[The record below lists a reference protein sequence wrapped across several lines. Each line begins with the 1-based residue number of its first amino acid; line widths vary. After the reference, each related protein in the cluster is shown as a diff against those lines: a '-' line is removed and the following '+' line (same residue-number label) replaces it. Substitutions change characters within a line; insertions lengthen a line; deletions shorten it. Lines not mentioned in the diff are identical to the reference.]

1 MVVLIAGMSGG
12 GSGDAS
18 AELPSSSGVVSDVPV
33 ETGPTVP
40 PVTQPAVVVGSTEAP
55 IVKSGLAGTITMG
68 SYGDDVKKVQQ
79 RLTDLGFAPGPVD
92 GQFGGGTQQAV
103 WAYKKLVGGLT
114 FQQLAAS
121 DNASAVDNALWQQMQ
136 DPIVIQPRRPMGAGR
151 RHVEIYLPLQV
162 MVVFSDDKPTLVAH
176 IASGE
181 LDASGQPQYWCE
193 KTTYDTDADGSPL
206 PEPVVKQECAYS
218 KTPGGIFRF
227 RRKVEGNRVG
237 PLGGMYNPV
246 YFNYGIAVHGAKNVP
261 KEPASHGCI
270 RINMDIAEYFPDL
283 VKVGDAVYVWG
294 HDGKEPEGYTRN
306 ESLPSFNQPDPTATT
321 TTSTTTTV
329 KSTTTVPAP
338 TTTKPAATTTTTTK
352 PPATTTTTTT
362 PPATTT
368 TTTAPPG

>member
-1 MVVLIAGMSGG
+1 VVAAGSVLGVVVLAGVSGG
-12 GSGDAS
+12 GGGGS
-18 AELPSSSGVVSDVPV
+18 ADVTTSVGSVVAVDTLPV
-33 ETGPTVP
+33 
-40 PVTQPAVVVGSTEAP
+40 VTQPAVVVDSTDAP
-55 IVKSGLAGTITMG
+55 IVKSSLAGTITVG
-68 SYGDDVKKVQQ
+68 SYGDDVKQVQQ

-103 WAYKKLVGGLT
+103 WAFKKLVGGLT

-121 DNASAVDNALWQQMQ
+121 DNASAVDNELWQQMQ

-162 MVVFSDDKPTLVAH
+162 MVVFADDKPTLVTH

-181 LDASGQPQYWCE
+181 LDASGQPMYWCE

-227 RRKVEGNRVG
+227 RRKVAGNRVG

-246 YFNYGIAVHGAKNVP
+246 YFNYGIAVHGAKSVP
-261 KEPASHGCI
+261 KEPASHGCV

-306 ESLPSFNQPDPTATT
+306 ESLPSFNQPDPNATTTTSTT

-329 KSTTTVPAP
+329 KATTTVPATTVPAP
-338 TTTKPAATTTTTTK
+338 TTTKP
-352 PPATTTTTTT
+352 PATTTSTTT
-362 PPATTT
+362 TTT
-368 TTTAPPG
+368 TTTAPPA